1 MAKGAAPLA
10 QTNVQDTT
18 LQWLLT
24 GSRRMLHHWRTM
36 GSTNMFR
43 PVLAFLVMSAAVG
56 GISYPGLPSAN
67 DTPSKPSATAPI
79 DRSSRNSNPAQ
90 TAHGVPLFPSAS
102 DRMSQGFVR
111 VINRSGQ
118 DGEVTI
124 AAIDDTGFRAPGIA
138 LAIGSGETAHFN
150 SEDLEQGNAG
160 KGLSGGTGPPNVGDW
175 RLELT
180 SDLDIEVLAYIRTT
194 DGFLTAMHD
203 VVEQGL
209 TGGSPQP
216 GSTRGNPSY
225 KKPQPGST
233 RGNPAHKKP
242 QPGSARGNPA
252 HKKSQPG
259 SARGYPAHKKSQPG
273 SARGYPAHEYRV
285 AIFNPGRN
293 TNQKS
298 LLRLINPGAEDAEVT
313 ITAID
318 DAGTASGSESGETG
332 AVHLIVPAG
341 GARTVSATALESKGE
356 RGAPE
361 IAGADPA
368 PLTGELG
375 VGAGKWQLLVTSEQP
390 VVAMSLLKSPTGH
403 LTNLSTAPYRATS
416 GDNVMR
422 QVAEN
427 TAEGEAIG
435 DPVTVDLGADAT
447 LTHSLEGPDAESFA
461 IDAASGQ
468 LRTREG
474 AVYDFEARSGFELIV
489 KVTDGLGGVVRIPV
503 TVEVTDVDEPPDKP
517 TPPEVEGVSSRSVRV
532 SWDEPENTGP
542 EITDYDVAY
551 RRPGAQE
558 YTDAEHEGAGR
569 EIEITHLRERAD
581 YEFRVRA
588 SNAEGTGTWS
598 EPTVGRARSGGG
610 GGGGGGGTI
619 TPPPPPPPATNE
631 PPEIVEPLTFTVQE
645 NDLSVGRVQATDAN
659 RGDSITGFA
668 ITGGADDSLFEI
680 AANGNLSFLTAP
692 DHERPGDRFNAN
704 PINDSRNNEYIIEI
718 EAQSGTGARTMTS
731 DPEPVTVTVTNVDEP
746 PLRPDRPAVE
756 SSTQNSLSITWQP
769 PVNTGPTITDYDY
782 RYQKQGSG
790 SNWDE
795 VIDTTVIDTRA
806 TIIDL
811 DEETDYNIQ
820 VRATNDEGTSLWS
833 RSGTGT
839 TQDNQAP
846 VFRERPRAFR
856 NVAENTTGTVDLG
869 GPLTADDNDGGTPAY
884 SLEGADAGRFQID
897 DGTGQLRTASGAAYD
912 HEADPQHEVTVRA
925 DDGQGGSSTIAVTV
939 DVLDE
944 LEPPVSPAPPRV
956 TTLSTTSVAVTWTA
970 PANAG
975 RPPIRGYDV
984 QRRIKDSGDSYLI
997 SNRDVRGTSA
1007 TTGNLDPQTTYEV
1020 QVRANNDEG
1029 EGGWS
1034 LPGNGMTDLTTPAAL
1049 FVAIT
1054 SDAGSD
1060 DYYKL
1065 DDEIE
1070 ATVTFSEAVAVRG
1083 SPQLSLTVGSN
1094 PRRAN
1099 YADGSGTAQLIFAYE
1114 VTDTDTD
1121 TDGVSIEADALQLN
1135 GGTVRKDGY
1144 TLDAILT
1151 HGALTD
1157 NSRHKVDG
1165 IKPRL
1170 IGLEANGTRLTL
1182 TYSETLD
1189 DSPGPASGDFQVAAG
1204 ATAQTVQSAVASG
1217 VQVTLTLASDV
1228 ALGDAVAVT
1237 YTAGTNPI
1245 RDLAQNAAAE
1255 FSSRAATNLTAG
1267 VCNRTQQVEDA
1278 IVAATPVT
1286 ACGEVTAEHLAGI
1299 GYLELSSEGIG
1310 ELQVGDFAGLTGLN
1324 DLFLD
1329 GNLLETLP
1337 DGLLSGLSALQLL
1350 WLDDN
1355 QLNALPAGAFSGLS
1369 ALVTLD
1375 LEGNDLDSVDEQ
1387 FFAGLTALEK
1397 LDLSDNSLETL
1408 PAGTFSDLAAL
1419 ESLNLE
1425 DNALS
1430 ALTAGVFS
1438 ALVALEELDLSHN
1451 ALDDLAGSP
1460 FSSLAAL
1467 TWLDLDGNDFET
1479 LPAGAFS
1486 GLAKLRTLWLA
1497 DNEIT
1502 MLPATVFSGLTATT
1516 WIDLD
1521 GNQLATL
1528 PGDLFDGLSNLARLW
1543 LADNQFTVLPD
1554 GIFSGLT
1561 ALRRLKLEENPTD
1574 PLPLTVALQS
1584 SSSGRFQVSVPAGA
1598 PFAMT
1603 FPVRVTNGSLSG
1615 SGASVAIAQ
1624 GSTHSSTYSVSR
1636 TSGST
1641 AAATVDIAALP
1652 PIPDADTGY
1661 ELVKSADLPL
1671 EVIAPS
1677 RAVKIFP
1684 TALTVR
1690 EGGDNRYRA
1699 VLNSKPSADAT
1710 ITVTVPSG
1718 TDVEANP
1725 TSLTFTPDN
1734 WQDPQWVTVS
1744 AMTDTDTDDDSV
1756 TLSHSV
1762 QGGDYQGVSAAG
1774 VAVTVAEN
1782 LPATNESPSIASD
1795 DEFELTEH
1803 NAAAGAVA
1811 ASDADTDDYIT
1822 GYAISGGVDA
1832 GQFEITDDG
1841 ALSFVTPPNHETPQD
1856 LASTSPLNDA
1866 DNNEYIVQVEATG
1879 GTGTRE
1885 QTVTQTITVTV
1896 NDADEPPSRPP
1907 APVVLADDQAP
1918 RYLNVRSA
1926 RERLI
1931 GTGPEITDY
1940 DVQYRV
1946 KDGGNFLSWS
1956 YSGAELDTDITG
1968 LERNT
1973 AYEVQVRATNDE
1985 GTSDWSPSGEA
1996 TTHNE
2001 APQPDTRR
2009 ILADVV
2015 SAVGAAVEIVDLSGT
2030 FREPDNDG
2038 IGFSASSS
2046 NSGVASVTLVK
2057 SFLAI
2062 SPGSAGTAT
2071 ITVTASDPYGASA
2084 TRTFKVTVRSGALRT
2099 PTASISGDTLTVEFT
2114 DRFAADEV
2122 RAYQIRVRQSSPR
2135 GRWVTRCTAVAKP
2148 TQGNHSVALNA
2159 TIAGLFEPGTTYEV
2173 DYGHTGTA
2181 CGGGLAARSAAVEQA
2196 TAGSSSFDIEL
2207 VYVGTGVTSAL
2218 RTAANAAAERWGR
2231 IITGDIPNVDYSR
2244 NPVTPCWRV
2253 PLEPRIDG
2261 VVDDVRIYV
2270 EVQAI
2275 DGSGGAVATGQACR
2289 TRDLAL
2295 LPIVSVVEMDS
2306 ADLGGLGTAV
2316 LQNVVLHELGHAL
2329 GFDGSVWKD
2338 HGLLKNPSLAPGGIE
2353 INPAPDTHFSGALA
2367 RAAFN
2372 AAGGSS
2378 YTGAKVPVENG
2389 AGRGSARDSHWR
2401 FSVFGRELMATG
2413 IYSGGVN
2420 PLSAV
2425 TVRAFADM
2433 GYQVDVSQADTYAL
2447 SSFSGRLSAG
2457 GSPSQLRCGFEQP
2470 VRTTGEFQP
2479 MDPKPAKPSRASLPA
2494 PRFRR
2499 GVPERPRD
2507 LRR

>member
-1 MAKGAAPLA
+1 
-10 QTNVQDTT
+10 
-18 LQWLLT
+18 
-24 GSRRMLHHWRTM
+24 
-36 GSTNMFR
+36 
-43 PVLAFLVMSAAVG
+43 
-56 GISYPGLPSAN
+56 
-67 DTPSKPSATAPI
+67 
-79 DRSSRNSNPAQ
+79 
-90 TAHGVPLFPSAS
+90 
-102 DRMSQGFVR
+102 MSQGFVR

-209 TGGSPQP
+209 TGESPQP

-242 QPGSARGNPA
+242 QPGSTRGNPA

-259 SARGYPAHKKSQPG
+259 SARGYPAHKKPQPG

-341 GARTVSATALESKGE
+341 GARTVSATALESKDE

-361 IAGADPA
+361 MAGADPA

-375 VGAGKWQLLVTSEQP
+375 VGAGKWQLLVASEQP

-403 LTNLSTAPYRATS
+403 LTNLSTAPYRAAS

-447 LTHSLEGPDAESFA
+447 LTHSLEGPDAQSFA

-517 TPPEVEGVSSRSVRV
+517 TPPEVEGVSSRIVRV

-598 EPTVGRARSGGG
+598 EPTVGRARSGG

-731 DPEPVTVTVTNVDEP
+731 DPEPVTVAVTNVDEP

-833 RSGTGT
+833 RSGTGR

-869 GPLTADDNDGGTPAY
+869 GPLTADDTDGGTPAY

-1099 YADGSGTAQLIFAYE
+1099 YEDGSGTAQLIFAYE

-1151 HGALTD
+1151 HGTLTD

-1189 DSPGPASGDFQVAAG
+1189 DSPAPVSGDFQVAAG
-1204 ATAQTVQSAVASG
+1204 ATAQTVQSAAVSG
-1217 VQVTLTLASDV
+1217 SQVTLTLASGV
-1228 ALGDAVAVT
+1228 ALGQAVAVT

-1245 RDLAQNAAAE
+1245 RDPAQNAAAE

-1267 VCNRTQQVEDA
+1267 VCDRTQQVRAA
-1278 IVAATPVT
+1278 IVAAAPVS
-1286 ACGEVTAEHLAGI
+1286 ACGDVQPEHLAGI
-1299 GYLELSSEGIG
+1299 AYLDLSAQGIQ
-1310 ELQVGDFAGLTGLN
+1310 ELQAGDFAGLTGLN
-1324 DLFLD
+1324 DIYLD
-1329 GNLLETLP
+1329 NNLLETLP
-1337 DGLLSGLSALQLL
+1337 DGLFSGLSALQLL
-1350 WLDDN
+1350 RLDDN
-1355 QLNALPAGAFSGLS
+1355 RLNALPAGAFSGLS
-1369 ALVTLD
+1369 ALAILYLD
-1375 LEGNDLDSVDEQ
+1375 DNQLDSVDEKL
-1387 FFAGLTALEK
+1387 FAGLAALEQ
-1397 LDLSDNSLETL
+1397 LDLSDNLLQTL
-1408 PAGTFSDLAAL
+1408 PASALSDLASL
-1419 ESLNLE
+1419 ESLDLE
-1425 DNALS
+1425 SNAL
-1430 ALTAGVFS
+1430 AAVTAGVFS
-1438 ALVALEELDLSHN
+1438 ALVALDELDLSHN
-1451 ALDDLAGSP
+1451 ALSGLAGSP
-1460 FSSLAAL
+1460 FSSLGAL

-1502 MLPATVFSGLTATT
+1502 MLPATIFSGLTATT

-1521 GNQLATL
+1521 GNQLSAP
-1528 PGDLFDGLSNLARLW
+1528 PGDLFDGLSSLAQLW
-1543 LADNQFTVLPD
+1543 LAQNQLSALPA
-1554 GIFSGLT
+1554 GIFSELT
-1561 ALRRLKLEENPTD
+1561 ALDRLKLEDNPTD
-1574 PLPLTVALQS
+1574 PLSVTVSLQTMS
-1584 SSSGRFQVSVPAGA
+1584 PSRFQVRVPAGA

-1603 FPVRVTNGSLSG
+1603 FPIRVTNGSVSG
-1615 SGASVAIAQ
+1615 SNGNVTMAQ
-1624 GSTHSSTYSVSR
+1624 GSTESSTYSVTR

-1641 AAATVDIAALP
+1641 AAVTVDITALP
-1652 PIPDADTGY
+1652 EIPDADTGY

-1671 EVIAPS
+1671 EVIAPN
-1677 RAVKIFP
+1677 RAVNIFP
-1684 TALTVR
+1684 GTLTVR
-1690 EGGDNRYRA
+1690 EGGDNGYRA
-1699 VLNSKPSADAT
+1699 VLNSVPTDDVT
-1710 ITVTVPSG
+1710 VTVTVPSG
-1718 TDVEANP
+1718 TDIEADP

-1734 WQDPQWVTVS
+1734 WQHPQWVTVS
-1744 AMTDTDTDDDSV
+1744 AMTDMDTDNETV

-1762 QGGDYQGVSAAG
+1762 QGGGYAGLSAAS
-1774 VAVTVAEN
+1774 VTVTVAES
-1782 LPATNESPSIASD
+1782 LADTNQSPGITSD
-1795 DEFELTEH
+1795 DEFNVTEH
-1803 NAAAGAVA
+1803 EALAGTAAAT
-1811 ASDADTDDYIT
+1811 DADTDDYIT
-1822 GYAISGGVDA
+1822 GFAISGGVDA
-1832 GQFEITDDG
+1832 GRFEITDDG
-1841 ALSFVTPPNHETPQD
+1841 VLGFATPPNHENPED

-1866 DNNEYIVQVEATG
+1866 NNNEYIVEVQARG

-1885 QTVTQTITVTV
+1885 RTATQTITITV
-1896 NDADEPPSRPP
+1896 NDQDEPPARPP
-1907 APVVLADDQAP
+1907 APVIVADDQAP
-1918 RYLNVRSA
+1918 RNLSVRPA
-1926 RERLI
+1926 RGQLA

-1946 KDGGNFLSWS
+1946 KDSGNFLPWS
-1956 YSGAELDTDITG
+1956 YTGAELDATITG
-1968 LERNT
+1968 LERDT

-1985 GTSDWSPSGEA
+1985 GTSDWSPSGQA
-1996 TTHNE
+1996 TTHNA
-2001 APQPDTRR
+2001 APLPDTRR
-2009 ILADVV
+2009 ILADIV
-2015 SAVGAAVEIVDLSGT
+2015 SAVGGAVEIVDLSRT

-2038 IGFSASSS
+2038 IGFAASSS
-2046 NSGVASVTLVK
+2046 NSRVASVTQRQSL
-2057 SFLAI
+2057 LEI
-2062 SPGSAGTAT
+2062 NPGNAGTAT
-2071 ITVTASDPYGASA
+2071 ITVTASDPFGASA

-2099 PTASISGDTLTVEFT
+2099 PTTGISGDTLTVEFM
-2114 DRFAADEV
+2114 DRFAAAEV
-2122 RAYQIRVRQSSPR
+2122 RAYEIRVRQSAPR
-2135 GRWVTRCTAVAKP
+2135 GRWVTRCIAVAKP
-2148 TQGNHSVALNA
+2148 TQGDHPVTLNA
-2159 TIAGLFEPGTTYEV
+2159 TIAGQFEPGTAYEV
-2173 DYGHTGTA
+2173 DYGHRGA
-2181 CGGGLAARSAAVEQA
+2181 GCGGSLVARSAVVEQT
-2196 TAGSSSFDIEL
+2196 TAGTASFDIEL

-2218 RTAANAAAERWGR
+2218 RSAVDAAAQRWMR
-2231 IITGDIPNVDYSR
+2231 IVTGDIPNVDYSR

-2261 VVDDVRIYV
+2261 VIDDLRIYV

-2275 DGSGGAVATGQACR
+2275 DGSGGAVATAQACR
-2289 TRDLAL
+2289 TRELAL

-2316 LQNVVLHELGHAL
+2316 LEDVVLHELGHAL
-2329 GFDGSVWKD
+2329 GFDGSLWKD
-2338 HGLLKNPSLAPGGIE
+2338 HGLLRNPSLAPGGIP
-2353 INPAPDTHFSGALA
+2353 IDPAPDTHFNGALA
-2367 RAAFN
+2367 RTAFN

-2425 TVRAFADM
+2425 TVQAFADM